1 MSLQKRIP
9 LVCPACEIYP
19 MQAVGMMQARCPECG
34 FTLGGEMLET
44 LLGVL
49 ALPEVLGAHTC
60 EECGHPQMR
69 RLPDGVFHCP
79 ACCAEVTPVVR

>member
-1 MSLQKRIP
+1 VKR
-9 LVCPACEIYP
+9 
-19 MQAVGMMQARCPECG
+19 AVK
-34 FTLGGEMLET
+34 T

>member
-1 MSLQKRIP
+1 MTLQKRIP
-9 LVCPACEIYP
+9 LVCPACEIHP
-19 MQAVGMMQARCPECG
+19 MQAVGMMQARCSECG
-34 FTLGGEMLET
+34 FTLGGEMLKT
-44 LLGVL
+44 ILGVL